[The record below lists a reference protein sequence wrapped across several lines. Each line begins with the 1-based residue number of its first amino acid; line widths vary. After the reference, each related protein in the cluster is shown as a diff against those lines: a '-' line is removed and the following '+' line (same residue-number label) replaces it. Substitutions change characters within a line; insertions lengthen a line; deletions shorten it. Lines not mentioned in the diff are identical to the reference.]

1 MDGRVIKSNEI
12 DPSQRFS
19 TTSTSFY
26 NQSLASTRSNSNAI
40 QNQSN
45 NAFVSLKSSRKTNA
59 IEGDIFCIDLK
70 QGTFDYG
77 YGRGPEQFTCGKQ
90 ADQGKFYLGG
100 TYSPASLTYRKAST
114 REGSGYTPARY
125 SPHTQKRVWK
135 QNMTTGDLE
144 KKNMPNQEDLGVGDI
159 NGERFRT
166 LNTTSR
172 YMPTPPWEKKQK
184 RLQQSN
190 MEYRNIITT
199 SSPRS
204 RRHLITSV
212 KTTDVAGKQ
221 LRSRPY
227 KKAPPFVPKQW
238 PFDHLPRKGKSDIDA
253 INTKTRNMNT
263 ASRPQSREPKYPV
276 VHDGS
281 IPRDPSRQ
289 FLATVIGKETPSE
302 NDAQLSA
309 KIGKFEHVS
318 DEGLRRSLQLWERN
332 RVILQDF
339 LINYGAIRYVK
350 YIEPEIYKG
359 KHVGNIVDMIS
370 EREDFDEYFDWMNNE
385 ISNMMA
391 SGADIGITN
400 VWMNEI
406 EDRSEREMVL
416 AVENKYI
423 TALSFVNR
431 HRQNMWKYDPKYRKM
446 SQKDILEDIVNS
458 KNFPKLISEFG
469 KKARNL
475 QTTSSQQVQKV
486 MGGSKDFMPVKKE
499 VRSRQEESMNK
510 ACMDW
515 VYDKIVDHE
524 SAFLKKHQGYSNM
537 TGWAHQL
544 KKQTMAFEALDKMM
558 QKKKLF

>member
-1 MDGRVIKSNEI
+1 MDGRVIKTNEI
-12 DPSQRFS
+12 NPSQRFS
-19 TTSTSFY
+19 TTSTSSY
-26 NQSLASTRSNSNAI
+26 NQSLASTRSNNNAI

-45 NAFVSLKSSRKTNA
+45 NAFVALDSCRKTNA
-59 IEGDIFCIDLK
+59 RDGEIDSINLK
-70 QGTFDYG
+70 QRTFDYG
-77 YGRGPEQFTCGKQ
+77 YGKGPEQFTCGKQ
-90 ADQGKFYLGG
+90 YDQEKFYLGG
-100 TYSPASLTYRKAST
+100 MYSPASFTYRNPST

-125 SPHTQKRVWK
+125 SPHVQKRVWK
-135 QNMTTGDLE
+135 QNMTTGDLV
-144 KKNMPNQEDLGVGDI
+144 KKNIPTQEDLGVGDI
-159 NGERFRT
+159 NGERFYT

-190 MEYRNIITT
+190 IEYHNMIATG
-199 SSPRS
+199 SPRS

-212 KTTDVAGKQ
+212 KTTDVVDKQ
-221 LRSRPY
+221 LRQRPY
-227 KKAPPFVPKQW
+227 KKVPPFVPKQW
-238 PFDHLPRKGKSDIDA
+238 PFDHLQRKDESDIHA

-263 ASRPQSREPKYPV
+263 ASRPQSREPKYAV

-302 NDAQLSA
+302 NETLLSA

-318 DEGLRRSLQLWERN
+318 DEGARRSLQLWERN
-332 RVILQDF
+332 RVMLQDF
-339 LINYGAIRYVK
+339 LINYGAIRYIK
-350 YIEPEIYKG
+350 YIEPKIYKG

-370 EREDFDEYFDWMNNE
+370 EREDFDEYFDWINNE
-385 ISNMMA
+385 ISIIMA
-391 SGADIGITN
+391 SGANIDITN
-400 VWMNEI
+400 VGMNEI
-406 EDRSEREMVL
+406 EDPSERERVL
-416 AVENKYI
+416 TIENKYI
-423 TALSFVNR
+423 NALSFVNR
-431 HRQNMWKYDPKYRKM
+431 HRQIMWKYDPKYRKM

-458 KNFPKLISEFG
+458 KNFLKRMSEFE

-475 QTTSSQQVQKV
+475 QTTSSQQVQTV
-486 MGGSKDFMPVKKE
+486 MGGSKDFMPVKEE

-515 VYDKIVDHE
+515 AYDKIVDHE

-558 QKKKLF
+558 QKKNLF